1 MVYGQFTDENKYEKL
16 TIQHNIQHMKP
27 RITANEKENPII
39 VGLDI
44 GTTKICVTVGRRS
57 GTNKIELL
65 GVGKAESAGVN
76 RGVVANI
83 QKTVGSIREAVAIA
97 EGQSNVDIKVVNV
110 GIAGQHIKS
119 IQHRGILTKNDDDEI
134 GRLDVERLISD
145 MYKLVLPPGEEI
157 IHVLPQEFTIDN
169 EPGIKEP
176 IGMAG
181 RRMEANFHIISGRV
195 TDIKNIK
202 KCVDNSDL
210 EVSSL
215 VLEPLASSEA
225 VLDEE
230 EKMAGVVL
238 VDIGGGTTDVAI
250 FHEGIIRHTAVIPLG
265 GNIVT
270 EDIRQGCAVLRNQAE
285 QLKVRYGSALADEN
299 KDNEVICVPGIRGRD
314 SKEISVKNLAFI
326 IQARMEEIIEHVYYE
341 IKSSGYED
349 KLIAGI
355 VITGGGAQLKHL
367 VQLVEYITGIDC
379 RIGYPNEYLAKTDM
393 LNKQS
398 FDEMKSPMYAT
409 SIGLLIKGI
418 QTVEEDEATQQEV
431 VYKSPDRSKVK
442 EITQTANKKESWFTK
457 IISDFIKDD
466 SGIDDDSFIG
476 KK

>member
-1 MVYGQFTDENKYEKL
+1 
-16 TIQHNIQHMKP
+16 MKP
-27 RITANEKENPII
+27 RITDIEKENPII

-83 QKTVGSIREAVAIA
+83 QKTVFSIRDAVSLA
-97 EGQSNVDIKVVNV
+97 EGQSNVDIKVVNI

-134 GRLDVERLISD
+134 NRFDVERLISD

-202 KCVDNSDL
+202 KCVDNADL
-210 EVSSL
+210 EVSAL

-299 KDNEVICVPGIRGRD
+299 KENEVICVPGIRGRD
-314 SKEISVKNLAFI
+314 SKEISVKNLAYI

-393 LNKQS
+393 LNKQTLE
-398 FDEMKSPMYAT
+398 EMKSPMYAT

-418 QTVEEDEATQQEV
+418 QAVEEEMDMAIEERELKKPRKEQI
-431 VYKSPDRSKVK
+431 K
-442 EITQTANKKESWFTK
+442 EIADKQSKKESWFTK
-457 IISDFIKDD
+457 IISEFIKDNQE
-466 SGIDDDSFIG
+466 IDDETFIG

>member
-1 MVYGQFTDENKYEKL
+1 MNSKAAEIE
-16 TIQHNIQHMKP
+16 
-27 RITANEKENPII
+27 RENPII

-57 GTNKIELL
+57 SGNKIELL
-65 GVGKAESAGVN
+65 GVGKAESAGVS

-83 QKTVGSIREAVAIA
+83 QKTVGSILEAVEIA
-97 EGQSNVDIKVVNV
+97 EAQSNVDIKVVNV

-119 IQHRGILTKNDDDEI
+119 IQHRGIFTKTDGDDEI
-134 GRLDVERLISD
+134 IRRDIERLISD

-157 IHVLPQEFTIDN
+157 IHVLPQEFTVDN
-169 EPGIKEP
+169 EPGIREP

-181 RRMEANFHIISGRV
+181 RRIEANFHIISGRV

-202 KCVDNSDL
+202 KCIDNSNL
-210 EVSSL
+210 EVAEL
-215 VLEPLASSEA
+215 ILEPLASSEA
-225 VLDEE
+225 VLDED
-230 EKMAGVVL
+230 EKNAGVVL

-270 EDIRQGCAVLRNQAE
+270 EDIRQGCSVLRSQAE
-285 QLKVRYGSALADEN
+285 LLKTRFGSALADEN
-299 KDNEVICVPGIRGRD
+299 KENEVICVPGLKGREP
-314 SKEISVKNLAFI
+314 KEISVKNLAYI

-341 IKSSGYED
+341 IKSSGYEN
-349 KLIAGI
+349 KLIGGI

-379 RIGYPNEYLAKTDM
+379 RVGFPNEYLSKNEV
-393 LNKQS
+393 LPKPL
-398 FDEMKSPMYAT
+398 FEELKSPLYAT

-418 QTVEEDEATQQEV
+418 QSHEEEEDSRREAHAPAKKVQVTMTTKEVSEQQQ
-431 VYKSPDRSKVK
+431 K
-442 EITQTANKKESWFTK
+442 EQGLLSWFK
-457 IISDFIKDD
+457 RFIKD
-466 SGIDDDSFIG
+466 GNEIDDASFLD

>member
-1 MVYGQFTDENKYEKL
+1 
-16 TIQHNIQHMKP
+16 MKP
-27 RITANEKENPII
+27 RITDNEKENPII

-83 QKTVGSIREAVAIA
+83 QKTVNSIREAVSLA
-97 EGQSNVDIKVVNV
+97 EAQSNVDIKVVNV

-134 GRLDVERLISD
+134 SRMDVERLISD

-169 EPGIKEP
+169 EPGINEP

-299 KDNEVICVPGIRGRD
+299 KENEVICVPGIRGREP
-314 SKEISVKNLAFI
+314 KEISVKNLAYI

-393 LNKQS
+393 VSKQTLE
-398 FDEMKSPMYAT
+398 EMKSPMYAT

-418 QTVEEDEATQQEV
+418 QAAEEEEELAMEERELKKPRKEQ
-431 VYKSPDRSKVK
+431 VK
-442 EITQTANKKESWFTK
+442 EIAEKQSKKESWFTK
-457 IISDFIKDD
+457 IISEFIKDNQE
-466 SGIDDDSFIG
+466 IDDETFIG
-476 KK
+476 RR